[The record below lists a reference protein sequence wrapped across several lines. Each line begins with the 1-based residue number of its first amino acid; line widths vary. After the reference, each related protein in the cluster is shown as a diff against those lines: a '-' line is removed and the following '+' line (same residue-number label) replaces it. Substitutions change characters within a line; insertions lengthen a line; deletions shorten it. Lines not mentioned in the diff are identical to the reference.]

1 MIILVSAFNN
11 LWHVYNNSDIVRLVL
26 IFELNNSTVFIDV
39 YKLFI
44 LINMIPQF
52 NCIAAVCENM
62 GIGKNSRLP
71 WKLKWVF
78 SGYITI
84 FCKIYYLLC
93 KIATR
98 SEMEY
103 FNTMTTRTT
112 DESKRNIVTMGRK
125 TWESI
130 PPKFKPLKN
139 RINFILSTSELD
151 FSSYRDVYGFKNLDD
166 AVNKLKDD
174 HFKNQYETVWVIGGS
189 KVYQVIFFQFF

>member
-1 MIILVSAFNN
+1 
-11 LWHVYNNSDIVRLVL
+11 
-26 IFELNNSTVFIDV
+26 
-39 YKLFI
+39 
-44 LINMIPQF
+44 
-52 NCIAAVCENM
+52 
-62 GIGKNSRLP
+62 
-71 WKLKWVF
+71 
-78 SGYITI
+78 
-84 FCKIYYLLC
+84 
-93 KIATR
+93 
-98 SEMEY
+98 MEY

-166 AVNKLKDD
+166 VVEKLKDD